1 MFDHVEHGVE
11 RLQVG
16 HLDVATLHGQTVRDF
31 VVLGLGE
38 LHGWIF
44 QSKNAPCLVLTRPSF
59 GPESDSL
66 ARLPGTQK
74 RLQHLATVY
83 PVVDHAAKLQTS
95 ANPLILN
102 TL

>member
-1 MFDHVEHGVE
+1 MVNV
-11 RLQVG
+11 
-16 HLDVATLHGQTVRDF
+16 DVVSVPSLFLA
-31 VVLGLGE
+31 
-38 LHGWIF
+38 
-44 QSKNAPCLVLTRPSF
+44 SF